1 MFMIQVDSCDLEM
14 AMTMILTAEMMIAF
28 MKTRMLRWSC
38 WSRLNDGSCGDKAE
52 DEKVGGRDGDNDGG
66 DGNGDDDNDGVVMV
80 MTMMV
85 MVMMTGVRMQHT
97 DKLLPL
103 F

>member
-1 MFMIQVDSCDLEM
+1 M
-14 AMTMILTAEMMIAF
+14 AMTMFLTAEMMIAF
-28 MKTRMLRWSC
+28 MKTRMMRWSY
-38 WSRLNDGSCGDKAE
+38 WSRLND
-52 DEKVGGRDGDNDGG
+52 DGG
-66 DGNGDDDNDGVVMV
+66 DGNGDDDNDGMVMV

-85 MVMMTGVRMQHT
+85 MVMMTGVKLQHT